1 MAEVQ
6 ETIRLPWIFALGQ
19 LGGDIPH
26 AIVLDV
32 FNEQTVPHENA
43 IDVEEE

>member
-1 MAEVQ
+1 MGVLAM
-6 ETIRLPWIFALGQ
+6 RQ
-19 LGGDIPH
+19 LGGDVPD

-32 FNEQTVPHENA
+32 FHEQTVTHENA